1 MTTQDWKSQVKT
13 MPAIYH
19 VIKERGLTKNL
30 EELDSYG
37 LTVITPNRG
46 QACDFGS
53 LSLNFLFDLFDTIL
67 KIRRLSDFCL
77 S

>member
-37 LTVITPNRG
+37 LTVITPESGSG
-46 QACDFGS
+46 QSGFG
-53 LSLNFLFDLFDTIL
+53 L
-67 KIRRLSDFCL
+67 
-77 S
+77 